1 MNATYISTRMSIIY
15 LLINETLVEEGIF
28 ANDVNELENATKA
41 SNDGEGE
48 SLVEEDLRR
57 EPNNDARQ
65 EPMEGRNTREEET
78 LDEEVIHDEKEE
90 EKLVGSS

>member
-15 LLINETLVEEGIF
+15 LLMNETLVEEGIF
-28 ANDVNELENATKA
+28 VNYVNELENATKA

-57 EPNNDARQ
+57 EPNNDVRQ
-65 EPMEGRNTREEET
+65 ELMEGRNTREAET
-78 LDEEVIHDEKEE
+78 LNEDVLHDEKEE
-90 EKLVGSS
+90 EKFVKSS